1 MELEVDATTL
11 GEFLGITA
19 HAVRL
24 LATKEIAIRSAWIL
38 ARSATGSREADLG
51 VFAKLFE
58 DRRRGVLKPRH
69 FLGVRLAV
77 MTMSWISSSDRRS
90 MSMGRGSQRRT
101 RPLAFSSPPF

>member
-1 MELEVDATTL
+1 MTTDYRGKIKTAPMELEVDATTL

-58 DRRRGVLKPRH
+58 DRLEGRLETETFSRR
-69 FLGVRLAV
+69 
-77 MTMSWISSSDRRS
+77 
-90 MSMGRGSQRRT
+90 
-101 RPLAFSSPPF
+101 